1 MQYKKVRFQADADL
15 RQAIVL
21 GVIRRQPDLDFQ
33 SANEAGLEGIKDLE
47 VLVIAAHDNRVL
59 VTHDRKTMP
68 TEFGQFITTQT
79 SAGVFVISQR
89 LPIGEAIDAL
99 ILVWEAST
107 SEEWIDQ
114 IMTFPF

>member
-1 MQYKKVRFQADADL
+1 MTRVRFQADADL
-15 RQAIVL
+15 RQSIVV
-21 GVIRRQPDLDFQ
+21 GMTSKQPDLDFR
-33 SANEAGLEGIKDLE
+33 SANEAGLEGMKDPE
-47 VLVIAAHDNRVL
+47 VLAIAAHDNRVL

-89 LPIGEAIDAL
+89 LPIGAAIDAL
-99 ILVWEAST
+99 ILIWEAST